1 MKIQYLV
8 KAAPFLFSLLL
19 FSHAGSAQSEDEE
32 LMMRPN
38 PEELTEKLES
48 SKSAT
53 DIGSKANDVDP
64 VNPRSSTQLKVQE
77 EGKTI
82 SNVKSPA
89 AKGKEKMGL
98 VIEDKKP
105 KSMAPAGIGKQG
117 MDGKE
122 KMGIIVED

>member
-8 KAAPFLFSLLL
+8 KATTFLFSLLL
-19 FSHAGSAQSEDEE
+19 FSQVSSAQSEDEE

-64 VNPRSSTQLKVQE
+64 VNPRSGTQLKAQE
-77 EGKTI
+77 EGKKI
-82 SNVKSPA
+82 SNVKGQA
-89 AKGKEKMGL
+89 AKGKEKMGI
-98 VIEDKKP
+98 VVEDKKP

-122 KMGIIVED
+122 KMGVIVED